1 MDRNSQYQ
9 FVSTDT
15 DTLVAELV
23 SAYEEITGMTCQP
36 ASPEKLFIQ
45 WVANIIIQERVLLNY
60 AGNQNIPSRAVG
72 ENLDALADLFLE
84 EKRPAAQSAVATARF
99 YITEPQSSAILVP
112 IGTRVTDGDGQ
123 LIWETTLDAYVNI
136 GETYVDV
143 PIKCQTPGVIG
154 NGYAVGQ
161 INTVVDIY
169 DYCDRVTNTTI
180 SDEGAD
186 EATDDEFYEI
196 MVASMDGFSCAGAKG
211 GYIYFAKSVSTEIKD
226 VVVNTPTDGEVRLY
240 VLMNDGTPAS
250 DEIKAAVEDA
260 CNADEK
266 RPLTDH
272 VAADDPTTYP
282 YTINFTYYVPTDSE
296 LSATEIEAAVK
307 KAVDD
312 YIHWQSGK
320 LGRDINPSHL
330 VSMLMQT
337 GIKRVE
343 LTQPVYHALN
353 DGSDNSVP
361 QVAQIP
367 DAEDITITNGG
378 YEDE

>member
-1 MDRNSQYQ
+1 MDRNSQFQ

-23 SAYEEITGMTCQP
+23 SAYEQITGITCQP

-45 WVANIIIQERVLLNY
+45 WVANIILQERVLLNY

-72 ENLDALADLFLE
+72 KNLDALADLFLE
-84 EKRPAAQSAVATARF
+84 KSRPAAQSAVATARF
-99 YITEPQSSAILVP
+99 FITEAQSSAILVP
-112 IGTRVTDGDGQ
+112 IGTRVTDGDGE
-123 LIWETTLDAYVNI
+123 LVWETTLDAYIAI
-136 GETYVDV
+136 GDTYVDV
-143 PIKCQTPGVIG
+143 PIQCQTSGVIG

-161 INTVVDIY
+161 INTIVDLY
-169 DYCDRVTNTTI
+169 DYCDTVSNITM

-186 EATDDEFYEI
+186 EATDDEFYDI
-196 MVASMDGFSCAGAKG
+196 LVASMDGYSCAGAKG

-240 VLMNDGTPAS
+240 ILMDDGTPAS
-250 DEIKAAVEDA
+250 AEIKSAVEDA
-260 CNADEK
+260 CNAEER

-272 VAADDPTTYP
+272 VAAADPSTYH
-282 YTINFTYYVPTDSE
+282 YTIDFTYYVPTDSE
-296 LSATEIEAAVK
+296 LSATEIEAAVN
-307 KAVDD
+307 KAVDE
-312 YIHWQSGK
+312 YILWQSGK
-320 LGRDINPSHL
+320 LGRDINPSYL
-330 VSMLMQT
+330 ISKLMQT
-337 GIKRVE
+337 GVKRVE

-353 DGSDNSVP
+353 DGSDDTTP

-367 DAEDITITNGG
+367 TTADISITNGG